1 VLARALA
8 GALLS
13 VLFAIA
19 ARRIRLLSTSG
30 SLAAA
35 VVGTLSIAAGWS
47 WGIILIAFF
56 ASGSALSKLGERRK
70 ADLVGSIVEKGG
82 ERDAVQVLAN
92 GGIFAAA
99 AVAHLLYPSPVWLAI
114 GSGALAASA
123 ADTWATELGTLAGGA
138 PISIISGK
146 RVPPGTSGGITF
158 VGSVAAIAGAI
169 FIAVVAAL
177 ANWPVPFTAI
187 TVGGVAGAL
196 ADSLLGATIQARRWC
211 DLCAES
217 TERLV
222 HHCGTTTS
230 PAEGLAGFDNDSVN
244 TVCSAIGALVVLLL
258 S

>member
-1 VLARALA
+1 M
-8 GALLS
+8 
-13 VLFAIA
+13 A
-19 ARRIRLLSTSG
+19 AV
-30 SLAAA
+30 

-47 WGIILIAFF
+47 WGIILFAFF

-70 ADLVGSIVEKGG
+70 ADLIGSIVEKGG

-99 AVAHLLYPSPVWLAI
+99 AVAHLLSPSPVWLAI
-114 GSGALAASA
+114 GSGAVAASA
-123 ADTWATELGTLAGGA
+123 ADTWATELGTLAGGT
-138 PISIISGK
+138 PISIVSGK
-146 RVPPGTSGGITF
+146 RVAPGTSGGITF

-196 ADSLLGATIQARRWC
+196 TDSLLGATIQMRRWC

-222 HHCGTTTS
+222 HRCGTTTR
-230 PAEGLAGFDNDSVN
+230 PAGGLAGFDNDSVN